1 MSNCRS
7 LDGSSQLQCF
17 VQGLSVVQDCAD
29 TRNYPTELAPAML
42 AAGRGTDGQ
51 EGSLC
56 TAVLVGAGAASNKR
70 APLPTAYHLLCKG
83 LNLLSLPSCSP
94 VSACPLRQA
103 AATRPSLCCQ
113 LM

>member
-17 VQGLSVVQDCAD
+17 VRGLEVVQDCAD

-56 TAVLVGAGAASNKR
+56 TAVLVGAGAAGDKC
-70 APLPTAYHLLCKG
+70 APLFAETACCLLWQRG
-83 LNLLSLPSCSP
+83 QLVSLPPCAVKSTI
-94 VSACPLRQA
+94 SAQDYKP
-103 AATRPSLCCQ
+103 
-113 LM
+113 